1 MGMVYPNGPP
11 LAPLPLPEAP
21 SPDDYT
27 SVDTSRHQPHV
38 ISTLTASYGDVL
50 HLEVDCPLFRMSPP
64 ELEYARDGP
73 VIWAVLDALRPADEV
88 SVWGRHATVPINKA
102 GAKQSVWG
110 WAGG

>member
-1 MGMVYPNGPP
+1 M
-11 LAPLPLPEAP
+11 
-21 SPDDYT
+21 
-27 SVDTSRHQPHV
+27 DTSRHQPNV

-88 SVWGRHATVPINKA
+88 RVPGRHATVSVVYRISKA
-102 GAKQSVWG
+102 GTRTGAELMGEGHFTSSH
-110 WAGG
+110 